1 MSKRED
7 EMKKIRERFTE
18 KDIELLEATAEF
30 LVVHAENQTLTRIIR
45 YGDFAAALLGERGWG
60 VEDKFKPVGER
71 LERALN
77 HAMGSTGPLGNFAL
91 SCLSEGWA
99 KIHDEDDELPD
110 VITRALFGVKR
121 ALAGQVNCPVDWARL
136 LIPEEENQAEEK
148 LTPEQAAE
156 LLGVLT
162 STLKDWRKKGKGPP
176 YIKLTTSRGHVR
188 YDAALF
194 NKWLRRHTVIP
205 GEETIKKRRIARIY

>member
-7 EMKKIRERFTE
+7 EMKKIRERFPE

-30 LVVHAENQTLTRIIR
+30 LVVHAENKTLTRITR
-45 YGDFAAALLGERGWG
+45 FGDFTAALLAERTWG

-99 KIHDEDDELPD
+99 KIHDEDDELPS
-110 VITRALFGVKR
+110 VITRALHGVKR

-156 LLGVLT
+156 TLGVPIE
-162 STLKDWRKKGKGPP
+162 TLK
-176 YIKLTTSRGHVR
+176 
-188 YDAALF
+188 
-194 NKWLRRHTVIP
+194 
-205 GEETIKKRRIARIY
+205 E